1 MPRALMKETQALFI
15 QASRDFAATWPRLL
29 GAHVVYQSVAFV
41 FLTPVVAL
49 ALRAFVSFS
58 GDIVLADED
67 ILFFVLSPFG
77 FVAFVIVASANIT
90 LFTFEQAALLTL
102 CAGERLGVMAALR
115 DATRYLGS
123 VFLLTAQLVARV
135 LVIVAPFG
143 ALAALVYWQLLTEF
157 DINYYLSERP
167 PAFWTAAAIIGVLVA
182 GLAGVL
188 VPKLV
193 GWAFALPIHLFEGVR
208 PALALR
214 ASETRTSGHRVGLA
228 AAYVAWALGGALF
241 SAVAFGIGA
250 GLGRWLVAMFQSS
263 MLFLPIVMGG
273 LFLLASLMSL
283 ALTWVQAA
291 FFVLLTLRLYQ
302 PEGTSSPS
310 WEERGDANRT
320 VSVKSLLAALVAG
333 TLVAGVTGFVLVDSV
348 RMDDDVLVIA
358 HRGAAG
364 RAPENTLAALAA
376 AIEDGADLLEIDVQE
391 TIDGEVVVIHDSDFM
406 KIAGDPRKVWDITY
420 EETRAIDIGSWFA
433 PEFSSERLPSLE
445 EVLELARGKVRVD
458 IELKYYGHEEQLEER
473 VVSIV
478 EDADMVPEVVIMS
491 LSQAAIRKVRTLRP
505 SWTIGL
511 LTATALGDLTRV
523 DADFLAV
530 HTGMATSRFVRAAHK
545 AGKDVFVW
553 TVNDPVRMSRM
564 IGRGV
569 DGIITD
575 EPALA
580 KRVLAERAELSSLER
595 LLLEAALWLGA
606 APPERSPS
614 TDVPPEALL

>member
-1 MPRALMKETQALFI
+1 
-15 QASRDFAATWPRLL
+15 
-29 GAHVVYQSVAFV
+29 
-41 FLTPVVAL
+41 
-49 ALRAFVSFS
+49 
-58 GDIVLADED
+58 
-67 ILFFVLSPFG
+67 
-77 FVAFVIVASANIT
+77 
-90 LFTFEQAALLTL
+90 
-102 CAGERLGVMAALR
+102 
-115 DATRYLGS
+115 
-123 VFLLTAQLVARV
+123 
-135 LVIVAPFG
+135 
-143 ALAALVYWQLLTEF
+143 
-157 DINYYLSERP
+157 
-167 PAFWTAAAIIGVLVA
+167 
-182 GLAGVL
+182 
-188 VPKLV
+188 
-193 GWAFALPIHLFEGVR
+193 
-208 PALALR
+208 
-214 ASETRTSGHRVGLA
+214 
-228 AAYVAWALGGALF
+228 
-241 SAVAFGIGA
+241 
-250 GLGRWLVAMFQSS
+250 
-263 MLFLPIVMGG
+263 
-273 LFLLASLMSL
+273 
-283 ALTWVQAA
+283 
-291 FFVLLTLRLYQ
+291 
-302 PEGTSSPS
+302 
-310 WEERGDANRT
+310 
-320 VSVKSLLAALVAG
+320 VKSLLAALVAG
-333 TLVAGVTGFVLVDSV
+333 TLIAGVTGFVLVDSV

-433 PEFSSERLPSLE
+433 PEFRSERLPNLE

-458 IELKYYGHEEQLEER
+458 IELKYYGHDEQLEEG

-478 EDADMVPEVVIMS
+478 EDTDMVPEVVIMS

-530 HTGMATSRFVRAAHK
+530 YTGMVTSRFVRAAHK
-545 AGKDVFVW
+545 VGKDVYVW
-553 TVNDPVRMSRM
+553 TVNDPVHMSRM

-606 APPERSPS
+606 VPPERSPS
-614 TDVPPEALL
+614 TDVPPKALP

>member
-1 MPRALMKETQALFI
+1 MPAFG
-15 QASRDFAATWPRLL
+15 PRLL
-29 GAHVVYQSVAFV
+29 GAHVIYQIAAFV

-58 GDIVLADED
+58 GDVVLADED

-77 FVAFVIVASANIT
+77 FVALVVVASTNIT
-90 LFTFEQAALLTL
+90 LVTFEQAALLTI

-115 DATRYLGS
+115 GATRYLGS
-123 VFLLTAQLVARV
+123 VFLLTARLVARV
-135 LVIVAPFG
+135 LLIVAPFG
-143 ALAALVYWQLLTEF
+143 ALAALVFWQLLTEY

-167 PAFWTAAAIIGVLVA
+167 REFWMAIAIIGVIVA

-188 VPKLV
+188 VPKLI
-193 GWAFALPIHLFEGVR
+193 GWAFALPIHLFEDVR
-208 PALALR
+208 PSLALR

-228 AAYVAWALGGALF
+228 AAYVVWALGGALF

-263 MLFLPIVMGG
+263 MLFLPFVMGG

-302 PEGTSSPS
+302 PEGTSLPS
-310 WEERGDANRT
+310 LGERSASGDANRS
-320 VSVKSLLAALVAG
+320 VSLKWLLATLVAG
-333 TLVAGVTGFVLVDSV
+333 TLVAGVTGFFLVDSV

-433 PEFSSERLPSLE
+433 PEFSSERLPTLE
-445 EVLELARGKVRVD
+445 EVLELARGKARVD
-458 IELKYYGHEEQLEER
+458 IELKYYGHDEQLEAR

-478 EDADMVPEVVIMS
+478 EDTGMVPEVVIMS
-491 LSQAAIRKVRTLRP
+491 LNQAAIRKVRTLRP

-530 HTGMATSRFVRAAHK
+530 HMGMATSPFVRSAHK
-545 AGKDVFVW
+545 VGKDVFVW
-553 TVNDPVRMSRM
+553 TVNDPVHMSRM

-595 LLLEAALWLGA
+595 LLLEAALWLGS
-606 APPERSPS
+606 APPARSPL
-614 TDVPPEALL
+614 TDVPHEVLP